1 MQYKIVFSPIALED
15 IRKLQNNAPDAIKK
29 LARLLDELKEHP
41 RSGTGKVERLRHY
54 SEETGSRRITQ
65 EHLLVY
71 QIYDNIVQVLV
82 ISAYGHYKK

>member
-1 MQYKIVFSPIALED
+1 MRYKIVFSPIALED

-54 SEETGSRRITQ
+54 SEETWSRRITQ
-65 EHLLVY
+65 EHRLVY

>member
-54 SEETGSRRITQ
+54 NEETWSRRITQ
-65 EHLLVY
+65 EHRLVY

>member
-54 SEETGSRRITQ
+54 SEETWSRRITQ
-65 EHLLVY
+65 EHRLVY